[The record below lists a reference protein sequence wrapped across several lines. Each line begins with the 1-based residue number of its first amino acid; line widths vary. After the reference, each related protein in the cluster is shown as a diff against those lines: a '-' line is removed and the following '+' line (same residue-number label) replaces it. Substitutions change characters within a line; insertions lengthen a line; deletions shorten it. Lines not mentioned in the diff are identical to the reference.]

1 MSLYFYL
8 SFNDKTSIFHETFI
22 ISYFLLDIFLKSFY
36 NLFQME
42 NIIKIQKMNLSD
54 QVYSILKEMIANYRF
69 VPGSYLNIER
79 LTRDLGVSRTP
90 VWEAIRR
97 LEQEGFV
104 KIEPKKGVLI
114 SELTPETAIELYTV
128 RELLEGLA
136 VRLAVERIDEDTLD
150 KMARCLKEQEKVI
163 EEKDLIGYSRIDF
176 EFHSF
181 IYNSCN
187 NKVLQE
193 MLGNIK
199 NKSRPIA
206 MLITPIL
213 PRLYHDHVEIFEAL
227 KQRDG
232 EKAEKAI
239 RDHCRNML
247 EKIREDTKAGG
258 WLTKEL
264 PLQQK

>member
-1 MSLYFYL
+1 MH
-8 SFNDKTSIFHETFI
+8 DHMETI
-22 ISYFLLDIFLKSFY
+22 A
-36 NLFQME
+36 
-42 NIIKIQKMNLSD
+42 KIQKVNLSD
-54 QVYSILKEMIANYRF
+54 QVYSVLKEMIANYRF
-69 VPGSYLNIER
+69 VPGSYLNLEQ

-90 VWEAIRR
+90 AWEAIRR

-136 VRLAVERIDEDTLD
+136 VRLAVERVDEDTLD

-163 EEKDLIGYSRIDF
+163 EAKDLIGYSRLDF
-176 EFHSF
+176 DFHGL

-193 MLGNIK
+193 MLENIK

-247 EKIREDTKAGG
+247 EKIKEDTKNGN
-258 WLTKEL
+258 WFSKEL
-264 PLQQK
+264 PTNLK

>member
-1 MSLYFYL
+1 M
-8 SFNDKTSIFHETFI
+8 ETI
-22 ISYFLLDIFLKSFY
+22 T
-36 NLFQME
+36 
-42 NIIKIQKMNLSD
+42 KIQKVNLSD

-69 VPGSYLNIER
+69 IPGSYLNLEQ

-90 VWEAIRR
+90 VWDAIRK

-104 KIEPKKGVLI
+104 KNEPKKGVLI
-114 SELTPETAIELYTV
+114 LELTPETAIELYTV

-136 VRLAVERIDEDTLD
+136 VRLAVERIDDGTLK
-150 KMARCLKEQEKVI
+150 KMAQCLKEQEKVI
-163 EEKDLIGYSRIDF
+163 EEKDLIGYSRLDF
-176 EFHSF
+176 DFHGF
-181 IYNSCN
+181 IYTSCN

-193 MLGNIK
+193 MLENIK

-232 EKAEKAI
+232 EKAEKTI

-247 EKIREDTKAGG
+247 EKIKEDTKNGN
-258 WLTKEL
+258 WFNKEL
-264 PLQQK
+264 PTNLK

>member
-1 MSLYFYL
+1 M
-8 SFNDKTSIFHETFI
+8 ETI
-22 ISYFLLDIFLKSFY
+22 A
-36 NLFQME
+36 
-42 NIIKIQKMNLSD
+42 KIQRANLGD
-54 QVYSILKEMIANYRF
+54 QVYNILKEMIANYRF
-69 VPGSYLNIER
+69 VPGSYLNIEK

-90 VWEAIRR
+90 VWDAIRK
-97 LEQEGFV
+97 LEQEGFLRN
-104 KIEPKKGVLI
+104 EPKKGVLI
-114 SELTPETAIELYTV
+114 LELTPETAIELYTV

-136 VRLAVERIDEDTLD
+136 VRLAVERIDDEILID
-150 KMARCLKEQEKVI
+150 MAHCLKEQEKVI
-163 EEKDLIGYSRIDF
+163 EKEDLVGYSRLDF
-176 EFHSF
+176 DFHGF

-193 MLGNIK
+193 MLENIK

-213 PRLYHDHVEIFEAL
+213 PRLYHDHVEIYEAL

-247 EKIREDTKAGG
+247 EKIKEDTKTGN
-258 WLTKEL
+258 W
-264 PLQQK
+264 QKKDFPVQPNLD

>member
-1 MSLYFYL
+1 M
-8 SFNDKTSIFHETFI
+8 ET
-22 ISYFLLDIFLKSFY
+22 LT
-36 NLFQME
+36 
-42 NIIKIQKMNLSD
+42 KIQKVNLND
-54 QVYSILKEMIANYRF
+54 QVYDILKEMIANYRF
-69 VPGSYLNIER
+69 IPGSHLNLEQ

-90 VWEAIRR
+90 VWDAIRK

-128 RELLEGLA
+128 REPLEGLA
-136 VRLAVERIDEDTLD
+136 VRLAVERMDNQTFK
-150 KMARCLKEQEKVI
+150 KMGQCLKKQEKVI
-163 EEKDLIGYSRIDF
+163 EDKDLIGYSRLDF
-176 EFHSF
+176 DFHGF

-187 NKVLQE
+187 NRVLQE
-193 MLGNIK
+193 MFENIK

-227 KQRDG
+227 RQRDR
-232 EKAEKAI
+232 EKAEKMT

-247 EKIREDTKAGG
+247 KKIKEDTKNGN
-258 WLTKEL
+258 WFKKEL
-264 PLQQK
+264 PTNLK